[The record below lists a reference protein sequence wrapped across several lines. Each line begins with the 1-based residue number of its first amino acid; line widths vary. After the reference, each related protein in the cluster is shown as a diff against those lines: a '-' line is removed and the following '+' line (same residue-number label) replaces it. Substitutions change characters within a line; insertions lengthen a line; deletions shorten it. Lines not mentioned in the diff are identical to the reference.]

1 MIYVM
6 SWLRIVLLLIM
17 LSTNLMDLR
26 GTARSMKGQARSTSA
41 FHKVNSRH
49 VVVFEA
55 DMDAVQKQHCF
66 HVAEKLRIAG
76 NELSILMMKR
86 YDQLIRTKRYRKLSQ
101 LYAQASKEGDSQC
114 MKSLG
119 SQMGEM
125 RDQYG
130 VIREACCHAMI
141 SIRQR
146 LGLPS
151 VLGLTRA
158 EDVWRGMESLLFHGG
173 KRLHLMPKGHFP
185 IMRGK
190 QAGSCIRIKCVSGQV
205 VFHALGLVFT
215 LIVKDRFQEE
225 ELARVLAFL
234 SDPSIE
240 NDALAVY
247 AETGRVLDTYRPC
260 SVALK
265 CQVIRGRMRVFIHLL
280 VEGRAVAKKRVD
292 GQPRH
297 HLGVGRVG
305 CDIGTRS
312 VAFFSPNGCGLD
324 NLGERGLSIS
334 QVLGIEGRIRRKL
347 ERSRRAMNPGNYDGD
362 GKPMPGCL
370 KWVLSKGYKADR
382 TRLRDIQRKL
392 AINRRLAQQE
402 MANHLR
408 SLGDVLITERPNA
421 NELHSRVGAG
431 IHTKSI
437 QMHSPGQFQQLCKEK
452 FARTGGL
459 YIEVP
464 AMYKASQFDHTDGSY
479 VKRSLSQRLLV
490 LADGSC
496 VQRDLYSAFLL
507 ACADADVKDID
518 RTACCD
524 LFNSFKAMHDEL
536 LASLKEAGMKIHNS
550 GF

>member
-1 MIYVM
+1 M
-6 SWLRIVLLLIM
+6 
-17 LSTNLMDLR
+17 
-26 GTARSMKGQARSTSA
+26 RSTSA
-41 FHKVNSRH
+41 FRKVSSRH

-66 HVAEKLRIAG
+66 HVAENLRIAG

-86 YDQLIRTKRYRKLSQ
+86 YDQLIRTKRYRKLSH
-101 LYAQASKEGDSQC
+101 LYANASKEDDSQR

-119 SQMGEM
+119 IQMVEM

-130 VIREACCHAMI
+130 INREACCHSMI
-141 SIRQR
+141 GIRQR

-158 EDVWRGMESLLFHGG
+158 EDVWRGMESLLFNGG

-215 LIVKDRFQEE
+215 PIVKDRFQEE
-225 ELARVLAFL
+225 ELARVLSFL
-234 SDPSIE
+234 SDSSIE
-240 NDALAVY
+240 SEALAVY
-247 AETGRVLDTYRPC
+247 EETGRVLNTYRPC

-265 CQVIRGRMRVFIHLL
+265 CQIIRGRLRVFIHLL
-280 VEGRAVAKKRVD
+280 VEGRAATKRKVD

-334 QVLGIEGRIRRKL
+334 KGLETAGLIRRKM
-347 ERSRRAMNPGNYDGD
+347 ERSRRALNPGNYDED
-362 GKPMPGCL
+362 GKTKTGCL
-370 KWVLSKGYKADR
+370 EWVFSKGYKADR
-382 TRLRDIQRKL
+382 EHLRDIQRKL
-392 AINRRLAQQE
+392 AINRMLAHQE

-408 SLGDVLITERPNA
+408 SLGDVLITERPNSK
-421 NELHSRVGAG
+421 ELHSRISDCV
-431 IHTKSI
+431 HTKSI
-437 QMHSPGQFQQLCKEK
+437 QMHGPGRFQQVCKQK
-452 FARTGGL
+452 FVRTGGC
-459 YIEVP
+459 YNVVP
-464 AMYKASQFDHTDGSY
+464 AMYRASQFDHADGSY
-479 VKRSLSQRLLV
+479 VKRPLSQRLLV
-490 LADGSC
+490 LSDGSC

-507 ACADADVKDID
+507 FCADADVKDID
-518 RTACCD
+518 RTACSD
-524 LFNSFKAMHDEL
+524 LFNSFKEMHDEL
-536 LASLKEAGMKIHNS
+536 LASLKAEGRKIHNS